1 MKDARD
7 ILKKPVITEKSMD
20 LVGQNKYT
28 FLVDLV
34 ANKIEIK
41 RAVEELFRVKVEKVR
56 TIRYKGRLKRVRGRL
71 GRTPDYKKAIVTL
84 KEGNKIDI
92 FEGV

>member
-1 MKDARD
+1 LKDARD

>member
-1 MKDARD
+1 MKDPRD
-7 ILKKPVITEKSMD
+7 ILKKPVISEKSMD
-20 LVGQNKYT
+20 LVQENKYT
-28 FLVDLV
+28 FLVESN

-41 RAVEELFRVKVEKVR
+41 RAVEELFKVKVEKVR

-71 GRTPDYKKAIVTL
+71 GRTPGFKKAIVTL
-84 KEGNKIDI
+84 KEGNKIEI